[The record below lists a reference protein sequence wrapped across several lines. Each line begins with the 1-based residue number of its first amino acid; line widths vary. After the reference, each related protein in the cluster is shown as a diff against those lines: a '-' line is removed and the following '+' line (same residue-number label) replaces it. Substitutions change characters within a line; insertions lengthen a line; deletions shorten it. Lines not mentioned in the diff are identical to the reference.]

1 MAFIS
6 ICIKI
11 EYKLR
16 KKWEF
21 LSKMA
26 DQHSQ
31 SFFGQNTGLIIN
43 SSKKSDASL
52 FFRSIKRKS
61 DGNWEKPSAGE
72 GKVVKCSLEEIIM
85 ILSVL
90 NRKSLNWQSYHTYK
104 EKKTSISFG
113 WEDENAKTLW
123 INIGKYSKMLNYA
136 QAEILRLLLTHI
148 LDEKIKYA
156 TSSTNENM
164 KKGKDISY
172 SPKEINYMTHNGN
185 NYDENYNSNYRK
197 SDTHNTTEEI
207 TNPPFQQNN
216 SISQKSSS
224 NPKLLNDMCNV
235 DGTISGET
243 HKALLINFNSGK
255 EIWIPKSTI
264 HCQYIPKQNLAQKF
278 LIDNWVLKR
287 NKIIS

>member
-1 MAFIS
+1 
-6 ICIKI
+6 
-11 EYKLR
+11 
-16 KKWEF
+16 
-21 LSKMA
+21 
-26 DQHSQ
+26 
-31 SFFGQNTGLIIN
+31 
-43 SSKKSDASL
+43 
-52 FFRSIKRKS
+52 
-61 DGNWEKPSAGE
+61 
-72 GKVVKCSLEEIIM
+72 
-85 ILSVL
+85 
-90 NRKSLNWQSYHTYK
+90 
-104 EKKTSISFG
+104 
-113 WEDENAKTLW
+113 
-123 INIGKYSKMLNYA
+123 MLNYA

-185 NYDENYNSNYRK
+185 NYDKNYNSNYRK

-216 SISQKSSS
+216 SISPKSSS
-224 NPKLLNDMCNV
+224 NTKLLNDMCNV

>member
-1 MAFIS
+1 MAFIN
-6 ICIKI
+6 IFIKI
-11 EYKLR
+11 GYKLR
-16 KKWEF
+16 IKWGF

-43 SSKKSDASL
+43 SSSKSDAFL
-52 FFRSIKRKS
+52 FIRSIKRKS

-85 ILSVL
+85 ILNVL
-90 NRKSLNWQSYHTYK
+90 NRNSLNWQSYHTYK
-104 EKKTSISFG
+104 DNKTSISFG
-113 WEDENAKTLW
+113 WEDEEAKTLW
-123 INIGKYSKMLNYA
+123 INIDKYSKMINYA
-136 QAEILRLLLTHI
+136 QAEILRLLLIHI

-156 TSSTNENM
+156 TSSNNENM
-164 KKGKDISY
+164 NNGKDSLY
-172 SPKEINYMTHNGN
+172 SPKEINYISHNGK
-185 NYDENYNSNYRK
+185 NYFGNYNPNYKNR
-197 SDTHNTTEEI
+197 STQITTVES
-207 TNPPFQQNN
+207 TNPPFQEEN
-216 SISQKSSS
+216 SIISNSSP
-224 NPKLLNDMCNV
+224 NANLLNDMSNI

-264 HCQYIPKQNLAQKF
+264 HCQYNPKQNFLQNF